1 MQVYLFLEVSIMAK
15 LNLTRQEIQQYIAV
29 NELSLG
35 RRQNTAEADCIFRH
49 GGFVGSS
56 IESHSALP
64 RAMEHARQS
73 IKKANA
79 ENRSFANGT
88 IFLAETL
95 SGSKGRFTRTWHAP
109 IGGLWGCLVHVGSLM
124 DDGRKF
130 LPMAVGLSC
139 CQAMHDFGAANASV
153 RWVNDVLCDSKKLAG
168 FLVESYTDPTYG
180 ERYDLIGFGINL
192 NNTKFPAELQQIA
205 GSLSQVVGKRIDIH
219 EFACA
224 FFAKLT
230 WNIGLLYFEEEYY
243 LQNEKYSGSNNEQS
257 LLVDWKEHTDT
268 IGQRVRYGFDVEEK
282 PQYEATVLEVL
293 GDGGLLMQFDDG
305 TTITEYSGE
314 VRYLTDL

>member
-1 MQVYLFLEVSIMAK
+1 MAK
-15 LNLTRQEIQQYIAV
+15 LNLTRQEIQQRITV
-29 NELSLG
+29 NELPL
-35 RRQNTAEADCIFRH
+35 RRGKNVEEADRIFRY

-64 RAMEHARQS
+64 RAMEYARQS
-73 IKKANA
+73 IKKANS

-95 SGSKGRFTRTWHAP
+95 SRSKGRFTRTWHAP

-139 CQAMHDFGAANASV
+139 CQAMHDFGADNASV
-153 RWVNDVLCDSKKLAG
+153 RWVNDVLCDSKKIAG
-168 FLVESYTDPTYG
+168 FLVESYTDPTHG

-192 NNTKFPAELQQIA
+192 NNTEFPAELQQIA
-205 GSLSQVVGKRIDIH
+205 GSLGQIVGKQIDIN
-219 EFACA
+219 EFACT

-243 LQNEKYSGSNNEQS
+243 LQNEKYSGPNNEQS

-282 PQYEATVLEVL
+282 PQYEATVLEVR

>member
-1 MQVYLFLEVSIMAK
+1 MWVYLFLNVPIMAK
-15 LNLTRQEIQQYIAV
+15 LNLTRQQIQQHITV
-29 NELSLG
+29 NELPL
-35 RRQNTAEADCIFRH
+35 RRREKDEEADFIFRY

-56 IESHSALP
+56 IESYRALP

-73 IKKANA
+73 IKRAND

-109 IGGLWGCLVHVGSLM
+109 MGGLWGCIVHVGSLM

-139 CQAMHDFGAANASV
+139 CQAMRDFGADDASV

-168 FLVESYTDPTYG
+168 FLVESYTDPTHG

-192 NNTKFPAELQQIA
+192 NNEQFPAELQQIA
-205 GSLSQVVGKRIDIH
+205 GSLSQIVGKHIDLNA
-219 EFACA
+219 FACT

-230 WNIGLLYFEEEYY
+230 WNMGLLYYEEEHY
-243 LQNEKYSGSNNEQS
+243 LQNEMYSGGKSEQA
-257 LLVDWKEHTDT
+257 LLTDWKKHTNT
-268 IGQRVRYGFDVEEK
+268 IGQRVRYGFDVEVK
-282 PQYEATVLEVL
+282 PQYEATVLDVQ

-314 VRYLTDL
+314 VRYLTT

>member
-15 LNLTRQEIQQYIAV
+15 LNLTRQEIKQHISK
-29 NELSLG
+29 NELVL
-35 RRQNTAEADCIFRH
+35 RQKESAEADLIFRY

-56 IESHSALP
+56 IESYSALP
-64 RAMEHARQS
+64 RAMEYARQS
-73 IKKANA
+73 IKKANV

-95 SGSKGRFTRTWHAP
+95 SGSKGRFTRAWHAP

-124 DDGRKF
+124 NEGRKF

-139 CQAMHDFGAANASV
+139 CQAMRDFGADKASV

-192 NNTKFPAELQQIA
+192 NNTKFPTELKKIA
-205 GSLSQVVGKRIDIH
+205 GSLSQTIGRQIDIH
-219 EFACA
+219 AFACA

-230 WNIGLLYFEEEYY
+230 WNIGLLYYEEEHY
-243 LQNEKYSGSNNEQS
+243 LQNEVYSGAKNEQS
-257 LLVDWKEHTDT
+257 LLTDWKEHTDT
-268 IGQRVRYGFDVEEK
+268 IGQRVRYGFNVEEK
-282 PQYEATVLEVL
+282 PQYEATVLDVQS
-293 GDGGLLMQFDDG
+293 DGGLLMQFDDG

-314 VRYLTDL
+314 VRYLTKL